1 MKPEIMVVLAIIAGG
16 ALGGFVRNWICMR
29 LSGARG
35 IAIVNATGS
44 LALGLLAANAAP
56 GSLIWLFLAT
66 GVLGAYTT
74 VSSFALNTVQMWQS
88 GGRARAVANVAGS
101 VMLSVVA
108 VALGFWLGGL

>member
-1 MKPEIMVVLAIIAGG
+1 L
-16 ALGGFVRNWICMR
+16 F
-29 LSGARG
+29 
-35 IAIVNATGS
+35 
-44 LALGLLAANAAP
+44 
-56 GSLIWLFLAT
+56 WLFLAT